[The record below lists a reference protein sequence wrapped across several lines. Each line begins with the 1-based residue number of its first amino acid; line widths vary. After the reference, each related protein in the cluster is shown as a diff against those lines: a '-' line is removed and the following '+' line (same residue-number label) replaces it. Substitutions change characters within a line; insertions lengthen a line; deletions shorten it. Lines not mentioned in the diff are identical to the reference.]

1 MAIQRERLNRK
12 NASGE
17 YDTIHLETQAD
28 LVLMASD
35 PSKNVE
41 QVLGETVAI
50 AKGGTGGTTAAAGLY
65 NLMAGLTEMTAEEL
79 AEDDLLCVL
88 DVDANSAKK
97 IALSVIGIGGGTTN
111 PELPDKG
118 SLTLG
123 NTVTFAGKQWIVS
136 HVTSTE
142 AYLTLKGLSGQSTW
156 YNLQKACTNFIVNQ
170 LTDAQKNC
178 LKSVTAGNT
187 SGKVF
192 VATKDQMDGG
202 FSYFNNDGPRSIG
215 SSYWT
220 SSEVTT
226 SLAWLIESTGHI
238 SDIDYIKSY
247 SYGFRPSICIDLT
260 LYDSGDSGGSEEP
273 VTNPNWPNK
282 SDLVV
287 GNVINWAGHDW
298 IVSHIAVSDQ
308 DVSHVKPVEAYLTL
322 KDLDSLVEFGYGNEL
337 DASCSRWQSRT
348 FTSEQLSCLK
358 EITAGVTSGK
368 IFVATYD
375 QMNGGFSYF
384 NSNARRIVS
393 NYGSIGDVGG
403 GDAYYYWTSTEDDGL
418 EASYVESD
426 TGELN
431 KGRAKWLQAGFRPS
445 VCIDLTLYDQ

>member
-41 QVLGETVAI
+41 QVLGETVSI
-50 AKGGTGGTTAAAGLY
+50 VRGGTGGTTAAAGLY
-65 NLMAGLTEMTAEEL
+65 NLMAGLTEMTAGEL

-97 IALSVIGIGGGTTN
+97 VALSVIGIGGGTTN
-111 PELPDKG
+111 PEVLDKG
-118 SLTLG
+118 SMMLG

-136 HVTSTE
+136 HVTDTE

-156 YNLQKACTNFIVNQ
+156 YKLQDTCTNFIVNQ

-226 SLAWLIESTGHI
+226 SLAWLVESTGHI

-247 SYGFRPSICIDLT
+247 SYGFRPS
-260 LYDSGDSGGSEEP
+260 
-273 VTNPNWPNK
+273 
-282 SDLVV
+282 
-287 GNVINWAGHDW
+287 
-298 IVSHIAVSDQ
+298 
-308 DVSHVKPVEAYLTL
+308 
-322 KDLDSLVEFGYGNEL
+322 
-337 DASCSRWQSRT
+337 
-348 FTSEQLSCLK
+348 
-358 EITAGVTSGK
+358 
-368 IFVATYD
+368 
-375 QMNGGFSYF
+375 
-384 NSNARRIVS
+384 
-393 NYGSIGDVGG
+393 
-403 GDAYYYWTSTEDDGL
+403 
-418 EASYVESD
+418 
-426 TGELN
+426 
-431 KGRAKWLQAGFRPS
+431 
-445 VCIDLTLYDQ
+445 VCIDLTLYNQ

>member
-12 NASGE
+12 NATGT
-17 YDTIHLETQAD
+17 YDVIHLETQAD

-41 QVLGETVAI
+41 QVLGETVSI
-50 AKGGTGGTTAAAGLY
+50 AKGGTGATTAAAGLY
-65 NLMAGLTEMTAEEL
+65 NLMAGLPEMTAEEL

-97 IALSVIGIGGGTTN
+97 VALSAVGIGGGGTTN

-123 NTVTFAGKQWIVS
+123 NIVTFAGKQWIVS

-142 AYLTLKGLSGQSTW
+142 AYLTLKGLSDQPTW
-156 YNLQKACTNFIVNQ
+156 YKLQDTCTNFAVNQ

-192 VATKDQMDGG
+192 VATRDQMDGG
-202 FSYFNNDGPRSIG
+202 FGYFNNDGPRSVG

-226 SLAWLIESTGHI
+226 SLAWLVESTGHI
-238 SDIDYIKSY
+238 SDLDYIKSY
-247 SYGFRPSICIDLT
+247 SYGFRPSVCIDLT
-260 LYDSGDSGGSEEP
+260 LYDSSDSGGSEEP

-308 DVSHVKPVEAYLTL
+308 DVSNIKPVEAYLTL
-322 KDLDSLVEFGYGNEL
+322 KELDSVVEFGYGNEL
-337 DASCSRWQSRT
+337 DTSCSRWQSRT

-368 IFVATYD
+368 VFVATYD

-393 NYGSIGDVGG
+393 NYGSLGS
-403 GDAYYYWTSTEDDGL
+403 DADDYWTSTTVDQLKACSVD
-418 EASYVESD
+418 SD
-426 TGELN
+426 TGKLDSS
-431 KGRAKWLQAGFRPS
+431 GIAKWLQAGFRPS
-445 VCIDLTLYDQ
+445 VCVDLTLYDQ

>member
-97 IALSVIGIGGGTTN
+97 VALSVIGIGGGGTTN

-123 NTVTFAGKQWIVS
+123 NTATFAGKQWIVS
-136 HVTSTE
+136 HKTADTC
-142 AYLTLKGLSGQSTW
+142 YLTLKGLSGNSTW
-156 YNLQKACTNFIVNQ
+156 TNLQSACTNFANKF
-170 LTDAQKNC
+170 TEAQKAC

-187 SGKVF
+187 HGIVF
-192 VATKDQMDGG
+192 VATK
-202 FSYFNNDGPRSIG
+202 
-215 SSYWT
+215 
-220 SSEVTT
+220 
-226 SLAWLIESTGHI
+226 
-238 SDIDYIKSY
+238 
-247 SYGFRPSICIDLT
+247 
-260 LYDSGDSGGSEEP
+260 
-273 VTNPNWPNK
+273 
-282 SDLVV
+282 
-287 GNVINWAGHDW
+287 
-298 IVSHIAVSDQ
+298 
-308 DVSHVKPVEAYLTL
+308 
-322 KDLDSLVEFGYGNEL
+322 
-337 DASCSRWQSRT
+337 
-348 FTSEQLSCLK
+348 
-358 EITAGVTSGK
+358 
-368 IFVATYD
+368 D

-384 NSNARRIVS
+384 NSNSRRNLNEV
-393 NYGSIGDVGG
+393 
-403 GDAYYYWTSTEDDGL
+403 YWTSTESGGIT
-418 EASYVESD
+418 ARYVDSVGSLYNSD
-426 TGELN
+426 N
-431 KGRAKWLQAGFRPS
+431 QSFSFGFRPS
-445 VCIDLTLYDQ
+445 VCIDLTLYTR